1 MPNKEVSIFAKT
13 NFRNQSVNFGIKSND
28 RLRHMYIIGKS
39 GTGKTTMMKNL
50 MINDIKNGFGVAVLD
65 PHGEF
70 VEELL
75 KHVPEDRI
83 KDVIYVNPADIENPV
98 GFNPLERVSGEHAHL
113 VASAVMGVFQKIWV
127 DAWSARMEYILN
139 NTLLALLEYPGTT
152 LLSIMRM
159 LAEKDYREKVVS
171 NLKDPV
177 IKSFWQNEFAK
188 YTDKFMTEAIAP
200 LQNKVGQ
207 FSSNPVIRNI
217 IGQPKSTI
225 DMRKAM
231 DEGKILICNLSQGRL
246 GEDNSAL
253 LGAMIIAKI
262 QIAAMSRIDTPEA
275 ERRPFFLYID
285 EFQNF
290 STGSF
295 TKIFAEARKYGL
307 GLTLAHQYVEQLA
320 KEEGLSEAIV
330 GNIGTIVMFRVGA
343 IDAVFFEK
351 EFEPEFTPQD
361 MIGLSNRHIYL
372 KLLVDGEASR
382 PFSAQTLPPYP
393 IPQPNYEDVIIEN
406 SRRSYSVPKALVDE
420 MIAKEYM
427 GSGKASMEDKV
438 MRRDERSLSSTL
450 TPRDYPPKKDY
461 PRSFGSTPSFVK
473 TTAGEQDRPF
483 GSAQDRQAGGRPMES
498 RSPSTPLR
506 TGPSA
511 SSGQGSSAPF
521 RTSPTEQARSSGSS
535 FRPAPS
541 VHPSSERTAGN
552 GQDRPFNAGAS
563 ATPAPARPVFGGQ
576 GSVPGS
582 KQDRPFGSAQD
593 RPFGSAQNRERH
605 VYEKTPVNIDAL
617 KKAIEESL
625 HKRKEAIPEEKSFGS
640 AQDKPA
646 QVIQSESVH
655 GSQTPPAVI
664 RSEDSKSSISEGE

>member
-1 MPNKEVSIFAKT
+1 MSNKEVSIFAKT
-13 NFRNQSVNFGIKSND
+13 NFRNQSVNFGIKAND
-28 RLRHMYIIGKS
+28 RLRHMYLIGKS
-39 GTGKTTMMKNL
+39 GTGKTTLMKNL

-83 KDVIYVNPADIENPV
+83 KDVIYVNPSDIENPV
-98 GFNPLERVSGEHAHL
+98 GFNPLERVGEEHAHL

-159 LAEKDYREKVVS
+159 LAEKEYRLKVVS

-177 IKSFWQNEFAK
+177 IKSFWENEFAK

-225 DMRKAM
+225 NMRKAM

-253 LGAMIIAKI
+253 LGAMIITKI
-262 QIAAMSRIDTPEA
+262 QLAAMSRIDMPEA

-290 STGSF
+290 STGAF

-307 GLTLAHQYVEQLA
+307 GLVLAHQYVDQL
-320 KEEGLSEAIV
+320 KQEEGLAEAIV
-330 GNIGTIVMFRVGA
+330 GNVGTLAMFRVGS
-343 IDAVFFEK
+343 IDAMFFEH

-372 KLLVDGEASR
+372 KLLVDGQASR
-382 PFSAQTLPPYP
+382 PFSAETLPPYP

-406 SRRSYSVPKALVDE
+406 SRRNYSMPKALVDE
-420 MIAKEYM
+420 MISKEYM
-427 GSGKASMEDKV
+427 GSGKASMDDKV
-438 MRRDERSLSSTL
+438 MRRDEKSLGSML
-450 TPRDYPPKKDY
+450 TPREHSAKRDY
-461 PRSFGSTPSFVK
+461 PR
-473 TTAGEQDRPF
+473 QDNNNR
-483 GSAQDRQAGGRPMES
+483 
-498 RSPSTPLR
+498 
-506 TGPSA
+506 
-511 SSGQGSSAPF
+511 
-521 RTSPTEQARSSGSS
+521 
-535 FRPAPS
+535 
-541 VHPSSERTAGN
+541 SSERPRPATSNTSPAKPAFGGDRRVDSN
-552 GQDRPFNAGAS
+552 QQRPFVRQVTDQGKSIVRPPMHHDKTPNPDSAFAKIVSGEPMSRPVTNHDRP
-563 ATPAPARPVFGGQ
+563 
-576 GSVPGS
+576 
-582 KQDRPFGSAQD
+582 K
-593 RPFGSAQNRERH
+593 H
-605 VYEKTPVNIDAL
+605 VYEKKPVNIDDL

-625 HKRKEAIPEEKSFGS
+625 QKRKEIKPFDSAPSFAKAAEGKQNKPLGAAQDKQPEEKTV
-640 AQDKPA
+640 Q
-646 QVIQSESVH
+646 
-655 GSQTPPAVI
+655 PPKDI
-664 RSEDSKSSISEGE
+664 EGNSSTL

>member
-1 MPNKEVSIFAKT
+1 MTNSPMSNKEISIFAKT
-13 NFRNQSVNFGIKSND
+13 NFRNQSVNFGIKMND
-28 RLRHMYIIGKS
+28 RLRHMYIVGKS

-98 GFNPLERVSGEHAHL
+98 GFNPLERVGDEHAHL

-159 LAEKDYREKVVS
+159 LAEKEYRLKVVS

-177 IKSFWQNEFAK
+177 IKSFWENEFAK

-253 LGAMIIAKI
+253 LGAMIITKI
-262 QIAAMSRIDTPEA
+262 QLAAMSRIDIPES

-320 KEEGLSEAIV
+320 KEEGLAEAIV
-330 GNIGTIVMFRVGA
+330 GNIGTLAMFRVGA

-372 KLLVDGEASR
+372 KLLVDGQASR
-382 PFSAQTLPPYP
+382 PFSAETLPPY
-393 IPQPNYEDVIIEN
+393 
-406 SRRSYSVPKALVDE
+406 
-420 MIAKEYM
+420 
-427 GSGKASMEDKV
+427 
-438 MRRDERSLSSTL
+438 
-450 TPRDYPPKKDY
+450 
-461 PRSFGSTPSFVK
+461 
-473 TTAGEQDRPF
+473 
-483 GSAQDRQAGGRPMES
+483 
-498 RSPSTPLR
+498 
-506 TGPSA
+506 
-511 SSGQGSSAPF
+511 
-521 RTSPTEQARSSGSS
+521 
-535 FRPAPS
+535 
-541 VHPSSERTAGN
+541 
-552 GQDRPFNAGAS
+552 
-563 ATPAPARPVFGGQ
+563 
-576 GSVPGS
+576 
-582 KQDRPFGSAQD
+582 
-593 RPFGSAQNRERH
+593 
-605 VYEKTPVNIDAL
+605 
-617 KKAIEESL
+617 
-625 HKRKEAIPEEKSFGS
+625 
-640 AQDKPA
+640 
-646 QVIQSESVH
+646 
-655 GSQTPPAVI
+655 
-664 RSEDSKSSISEGE
+664 

>member
-1 MPNKEVSIFAKT
+1 MNNKEVSIFAKT
-13 NFRNQSVNFGIKSND
+13 NFRNQSVNFGIKAND

-39 GTGKTTMMKNL
+39 GAGKTTLMKNL
-50 MINDIKNGFGVAVLD
+50 MINDIKNGFGVGVID

-70 VEELL
+70 AEELL

-83 KDVIYVNPADIENPV
+83 KDVVYVNPADIENPV
-98 GFNPLERVSGEHAHL
+98 GFNPLERVGDEHHHL

-159 LAEKDYREKVVS
+159 LAEKEYRQKVVS

-177 IKSFWQNEFAK
+177 IKSFWENEFAK

-217 IGQPKSTI
+217 IGQPKSTL

-246 GEDNSAL
+246 GEDNAAL
-253 LGAMIIAKI
+253 LGAMLITKI
-262 QIAAMSRIDTPEA
+262 QLAAMSRIDTPEH

-307 GLTLAHQYVEQLA
+307 GLTLAHQYVDQLK
-320 KEEGLSEAIV
+320 KEEGLAEAIV
-330 GNIGTIVMFRVGA
+330 GNIGTLVLFRVGA

-372 KLLVDGEASR
+372 KLLVDGQASR
-382 PFSAQTLPPYP
+382 PFSAETLPPYP
-393 IPQPNYEDVIIEN
+393 IPHPNYEDVIIEN
-406 SRRSYSVPKALVDE
+406 SRRNYSMPKALVDE

-427 GSGKASMEDKV
+427 GSGKDSMGDKV
-438 MRRDERSLSSTL
+438 MRRDERSLGSTL
-450 TPRDYPPKKDY
+450 TPRTYPPK
-461 PRSFGSTPSFVK
+461 PSFNK
-473 TTAGEQDRPF
+473 PADARPF
-483 GSAQDRQAGGRPMES
+483 GGARDAGPVSTQQRTTGERPIGDESAFAKIVTGKPFSEAQDRTERP
-498 RSPSTPLR
+498 
-506 TGPSA
+506 
-511 SSGQGSSAPF
+511 
-521 RTSPTEQARSSGSS
+521 
-535 FRPAPS
+535 
-541 VHPSSERTAGN
+541 
-552 GQDRPFNAGAS
+552 
-563 ATPAPARPVFGGQ
+563 
-576 GSVPGS
+576 
-582 KQDRPFGSAQD
+582 K
-593 RPFGSAQNRERH
+593 H
-605 VYEKTPVNIDAL
+605 VYEKKPVNIDDL

-625 HKRKEAIPEEKSFGS
+625 QKRKEAAPEEKPFSS
-640 AQDKPA
+640 VQDKSA
-646 QVIQSESVH
+646 EQSKDV
-655 GSQTPPAVI
+655 
-664 RSEDSKSSISEGE
+664 EGVQ

>member
-1 MPNKEVSIFAKT
+1 MNNKEVSIFAKT
-13 NFRNQSVNFGIKSND
+13 NFRNQSVNFGIKSAD
-28 RLRHMYIIGKS
+28 RLRHMYVVGKS

-83 KDVIYVNPADIENPV
+83 KDVIYVNPADIDNPV
-98 GFNPLERVSGEHAHL
+98 GFNPLERVGEEHAHL

-159 LAEKDYREKVVS
+159 LAEKEYRQKVVS

-177 IKSFWQNEFAK
+177 IKSFWENEFAK

-253 LGAMIIAKI
+253 LGAMIITKI
-262 QIAAMSRIDTPEA
+262 QLAAMSRIDTPEA

-290 STGSF
+290 STGAF

-307 GLTLAHQYVEQLA
+307 GLTLAHQYVEQLK
-320 KEEGLSEAIV
+320 KEEGLAEAIV
-330 GNIGTIVMFRVGA
+330 GNIGTLVLFRVGA

-351 EFEPEFTPQD
+351 EFEPEFTPAD

-372 KLLVDGEASR
+372 KLLVDGQASR
-382 PFSAQTLPPYP
+382 PFSAETLPPYP
-393 IPQPNYEDVIIEN
+393 IPQPNFEDVIIAN
-406 SRRSYSVPKALVDE
+406 SRRLYSMPKPLVDE

-427 GSGKASMEDKV
+427 GSGKTSMEDKV
-438 MRRDERSLSSTL
+438 MRRDERSLGSTL
-450 TPRDYPPKKDY
+450 IPRAQAPRYFGSGQDKSFGHQPAAQS
-461 PRSFGSTPSFVK
+461 RSFGST
-473 TTAGEQDRPF
+473 QDKPL
-483 GSAQDRQAGGRPMES
+483 GSAQDRQAFGRDQGRSADS
-498 RSPSTPLR
+498 RPVAHAPSSRPVAPINR
-506 TGPSA
+506 SDD
-511 SSGQGSSAPF
+511 SGKKAPF
-521 RTSPTEQARSSGSS
+521 HDSTAFEKVVTG
-535 FRPAPS
+535 AP
-541 VHPSSERTAGN
+541 VLVKPEV
-552 GQDRPFNAGAS
+552 DRP
-563 ATPAPARPVFGGQ
+563 
-576 GSVPGS
+576 
-582 KQDRPFGSAQD
+582 K
-593 RPFGSAQNRERH
+593 H
-605 VYEKTPVNIDAL
+605 VYEKKPVNIDDL
-617 KKAIEESL
+617 KKAIEETL
-625 HKRKEAIPEEKSFGS
+625 QKRKEPVLTDKYLGSVQDGPVQRPRNIERDTQPPPIASHSDDKAVAVPEKE
-640 AQDKPA
+640 Q
-646 QVIQSESVH
+646 H
-655 GSQTPPAVI
+655 T
-664 RSEDSKSSISEGE
+664 

>member
-1 MPNKEVSIFAKT
+1 MNNKEISIFAKT
-13 NFRNQSVNFGIKSND
+13 NFRNQSVNFGIKMND

-98 GFNPLERVSGEHAHL
+98 GFNPLERVGEEHAHL

-159 LAEKDYREKVVS
+159 LAEKDYRQKVVS

-177 IKSFWQNEFAK
+177 IKSFWENEFAK

-253 LGAMIIAKI
+253 LGAMIITKI
-262 QIAAMSRIDTPEA
+262 QLAAMSRIDTPEA

-290 STGSF
+290 STGAF

-307 GLTLAHQYVEQLA
+307 GLTLAHQYVEQLK
-320 KEEGLSEAIV
+320 KEEGLAEAIV
-330 GNIGTIVMFRVGA
+330 GNIGTLVLFRVGSL
-343 IDAVFFEK
+343 DAVFFEK
-351 EFEPEFTPQD
+351 EFDPEFTPQD

-372 KLLVDGEASR
+372 KLLVDGQASR
-382 PFSAQTLPPYP
+382 PFSAETLPPYP
-393 IPQPNYEDVIIEN
+393 IPKPNYEDVIIEN
-406 SRRSYSVPKALVDE
+406 SRRSYSMPKALVDE

-438 MRRDERSLSSTL
+438 MRRDERSLGSTL
-450 TPRDYPPKKDY
+450 TPRAYPPKREY
-461 PRSFGSTPSFVK
+461 PKPFGSTQ
-473 TTAGEQDRPF
+473 ERQD
-483 GSAQDRQAGGRPMES
+483 GGRPMEP
-498 RSPSTPLR
+498 R
-506 TGPSA
+506 
-511 SSGQGSSAPF
+511 
-521 RTSPTEQARSSGSS
+521 
-535 FRPAPS
+535 RPAEYGRPFDKPFDS
-541 VHPSSERTAGN
+541 R
-552 GQDRPFNAGAS
+552 QDRPQGTLQAKPSESAFAKIVAGEPS
-563 ATPAPARPVFGGQ
+563 REDQ
-576 GSVPGS
+576 NRH
-582 KQDRPFGSAQD
+582 DRPK
-593 RPFGSAQNRERH
+593 H
-605 VYEKTPVNIDAL
+605 VYEKKPVNIDDL

-625 HKRKEAIPEEKSFGS
+625 QKRKEATPEEKPTEQSKDIEGG
-640 AQDKPA
+640 AQ
-646 QVIQSESVH
+646 
-655 GSQTPPAVI
+655 T
-664 RSEDSKSSISEGE
+664 

>member
-1 MPNKEVSIFAKT
+1 
-13 NFRNQSVNFGIKSND
+13 
-28 RLRHMYIIGKS
+28 
-39 GTGKTTMMKNL
+39 
-50 MINDIKNGFGVAVLD
+50 
-65 PHGEF
+65 
-70 VEELL
+70 
-75 KHVPEDRI
+75 
-83 KDVIYVNPADIENPV
+83 
-98 GFNPLERVSGEHAHL
+98 
-113 VASAVMGVFQKIWV
+113 MGVFQKIWV

-159 LAEKDYREKVVS
+159 LAEKDYRLKVVS

-177 IKSFWQNEFAK
+177 IKSFWENEFAK

-262 QIAAMSRIDTPEA
+262 QIAAMSRIDTPEN

-320 KEEGLSEAIV
+320 KEEGLAEAIV
-330 GNIGTIVMFRVGA
+330 GNVGTLIMFRLGA

-351 EFEPEFTPQD
+351 ELEPEFTPAD

-372 KLLVDGEASR
+372 KLLVDGQASR
-382 PFSAQTLPPYP
+382 PFSAETLPPYP
-393 IPQPNYEDVIIEN
+393 IPTPNYEDVIIEN
-406 SRRSYSVPKALVDE
+406 SRRNYSVPKALVDE

-427 GSGKASMEDKV
+427 GSGKVSMEDKV
-438 MRRDERSLSSTL
+438 KRRDERSLAATL
-450 TPRDYPPKKDY
+450 VPRAHPQRTAPFLRPERAEGARSDSPAGERGLRPERAEGFRPVRQERYGAAPAVADNTPRE
-461 PRSFGSTPSFVK
+461 RSM
-473 TTAGEQDRPF
+473 A
-483 GSAQDRQAGGRPMES
+483 
-498 RSPSTPLR
+498 
-506 TGPSA
+506 
-511 SSGQGSSAPF
+511 
-521 RTSPTEQARSSGSS
+521 
-535 FRPAPS
+535 
-541 VHPSSERTAGN
+541 
-552 GQDRPFNAGAS
+552 
-563 ATPAPARPVFGGQ
+563 APASEAPRKPKHVFEK
-576 GSVPGS
+576 
-582 KQDRPFGSAQD
+582 KQ
-593 RPFGSAQNRERH
+593 
-605 VYEKTPVNIDAL
+605 VNIDDL

-625 HKRKEAIPEEKSFGS
+625 QKRRETTPEEHPL
-640 AQDKPA
+640 AQSDNEK
-646 QVIQSESVH
+646 
-655 GSQTPPAVI
+655 
-664 RSEDSKSSISEGE
+664 KEGV

>member
-1 MPNKEVSIFAKT
+1 MSNKEISIFAKT
-13 NFRNQSVNFGIKSND
+13 NFRNQSVNFGIKMND
-28 RLRHMYIIGKS
+28 RLRHMYIVGKS

-98 GFNPLERVSGEHAHL
+98 GFNPLERVGDEHAHL

-159 LAEKDYREKVVS
+159 LAEKEYRLKVVS

-177 IKSFWQNEFAK
+177 IKSFWENEFAK

-253 LGAMIIAKI
+253 LGAMIITKI
-262 QIAAMSRIDTPEA
+262 QLAAMSRIDIPES

-307 GLTLAHQYVEQLA
+307 GLTLAHQYVDQLK
-320 KEEGLSEAIV
+320 KEEGLAEAIV
-330 GNIGTIVMFRVGA
+330 GNIGTLAMFRVGA

-372 KLLVDGEASR
+372 KLLVDGQASR
-382 PFSAQTLPPYP
+382 PFSAETLPPYP

-406 SRRSYSVPKALVDE
+406 SRRNYSMPKALVDE

-427 GSGKASMEDKV
+427 GSGKASMADKV
-438 MRRDERSLSSTL
+438 MRRDERSLGSTL
-450 TPRDYPPKKDY
+450 TPRDYPPKREY
-461 PRSFGSTPSFVK
+461 SRSFGSESSSSASGRIPAGKQDKSFVRQP
-473 TTAGEQDRPF
+473 ADQDRSSFARASQDGPLTDRPTNARPF
-483 GSAQDRQAGGRPMES
+483 SGDRGTSPVPHRPAMDDRS
-498 RSPSTPLR
+498 RSMP
-506 TGPSA
+506 
-511 SSGQGSSAPF
+511 
-521 RTSPTEQARSSGSS
+521 
-535 FRPAPS
+535 
-541 VHPSSERTAGN
+541 
-552 GQDRPFNAGAS
+552 QDKP
-563 ATPAPARPVFGGQ
+563 
-576 GSVPGS
+576 
-582 KQDRPFGSAQD
+582 
-593 RPFGSAQNRERH
+593 RH
-605 VYEKTPVNIDAL
+605 VFEKKAVNIDDL

-625 HKRKEAIPEEKSFGS
+625 QKRKEGQGLDASSEEK
-640 AQDKPA
+640 
-646 QVIQSESVH
+646 
-655 GSQTPPAVI
+655 
-664 RSEDSKSSISEGE
+664 

>member
-1 MPNKEVSIFAKT
+1 MNNKEVSIFAKT
-13 NFRNQSVNFGIKSND
+13 NFRNQSVNFGIKMND

-39 GTGKTTMMKNL
+39 GTGKTTLMKNL

-65 PHGEF
+65 QHGEF

-75 KHVPEDRI
+75 KHVPEERI

-98 GFNPLERVSGEHAHL
+98 GFNPLERVGDEHAHL

-159 LAEKDYREKVVS
+159 LAEKEYRQKVVS

-177 IKSFWQNEFAK
+177 IKAFWENEFAK

-253 LGAMIIAKI
+253 LGAMLITKI
-262 QIAAMSRIDTPEA
+262 QLAAMSRIDTPES

-290 STGSF
+290 STGAF

-307 GLTLAHQYVEQLA
+307 GLVLAHQYVEQL
-320 KEEGLSEAIV
+320 KQEEGLEEAIV
-330 GNIGTIVMFRVGA
+330 GNVGTLVLFRVGSL
-343 IDAVFFEK
+343 DAVFFEK

-372 KLLVDGEASR
+372 KLLVDGQASR
-382 PFSAQTLPPYP
+382 PFSAETLPPYP

-406 SRRSYSVPKALVDE
+406 SRRNYSVPKALVDE

-438 MRRDERSLSSTL
+438 MRREERSLGSTL
-450 TPRDYPPKKDY
+450 TPRAYPPK
-461 PRSFGSTPSFVK
+461 PGFARQQEAGRPSFGKP
-473 TTAGEQDRPF
+473 
-483 GSAQDRQAGGRPMES
+483 PMHKPQES
-498 RSPSTPLR
+498 I
-506 TGPSA
+506 
-511 SSGQGSSAPF
+511 
-521 RTSPTEQARSSGSS
+521 
-535 FRPAPS
+535 RPAGS
-541 VHPSSERTAGN
+541 VGSGPVNAERN
-552 GQDRPFNAGAS
+552 ERS
-563 ATPAPARPVFGGQ
+563 ATPTVRHDGPFPQA
-576 GSVPGS
+576 
-582 KQDRPFGSAQD
+582 QDRPFGSAQD
-593 RPFGSAQNRERH
+593 RPKH
-605 VYEKTPVNIDAL
+605 VYEKKAVNIDDL

-625 HKRKEAIPEEKSFGS
+625 QKRKEAAPEEKPFDI
-640 AQDKPA
+640 AQDKPM
-646 QVIQSESVH
+646 QQSKD
-655 GSQTPPAVI
+655 I
-664 RSEDSKSSISEGE
+664 EGETHT

>member
-1 MPNKEVSIFAKT
+1 MTNSPMSNKEISIFAKT
-13 NFRNQSVNFGIKSND
+13 NFRNQSVNFGIKMND
-28 RLRHMYIIGKS
+28 RLRHMYIVGKS

-98 GFNPLERVSGEHAHL
+98 GFNPLERVGDEHAHL

-159 LAEKDYREKVVS
+159 LAEKEYRLKVVS
-171 NLKDPV
+171 NLKDQV
-177 IKSFWQNEFAK
+177 IKSFWENEFAK

-253 LGAMIIAKI
+253 LGAMIITKI
-262 QIAAMSRIDTPEA
+262 QLAAMSRIDIPES

-307 GLTLAHQYVEQLA
+307 GLTLAHQYVDQLK
-320 KEEGLSEAIV
+320 KEEGLAEAIV
-330 GNIGTIVMFRVGA
+330 GNIGTLAMFRVGA

-372 KLLVDGEASR
+372 KLLVDGQASR
-382 PFSAQTLPPYP
+382 PFSAETLPPYP

-406 SRRSYSVPKALVDE
+406 SRRNYSMPKALVDE

-427 GSGKASMEDKV
+427 GSGKTSMADKV

-450 TPRDYPPKKDY
+450 TPRAQAPK
-461 PRSFGSTPSFVK
+461 PSFERKPFVRQPADSSSAN
-473 TTAGEQDRPF
+473 TTAGRQDRPSF
-483 GSAQDRQAGGRPMES
+483 ARASQDGPLTDRPTS
-498 RSPSTPLR
+498 VRPFSGDRGASPVPH
-506 TGPSA
+506 
-511 SSGQGSSAPF
+511 
-521 RTSPTEQARSSGSS
+521 
-535 FRPAPS
+535 RPAMDDRLRSMP
-541 VHPSSERTAGN
+541 
-552 GQDRPFNAGAS
+552 QDRPKH
-563 ATPAPARPVFGGQ
+563 VF
-576 GSVPGS
+576 
-582 KQDRPFGSAQD
+582 
-593 RPFGSAQNRERH
+593 
-605 VYEKTPVNIDAL
+605 EKKAVNIDDL
-617 KKAIEESL
+617 KKAIVESL
-625 HKRKEAIPEEKSFGS
+625 QKRKEATPEERPKQPHKSEKG
-640 AQDKPA
+640 DL
-646 QVIQSESVH
+646 
-655 GSQTPPAVI
+655 
-664 RSEDSKSSISEGE
+664 